1 MVLPRMM
8 VSRFCAV
15 FGGLAPTLRSG
26 PCVSASEVDEKS
38 ARSLNGTRVA
48 SLMLEL
54 VPDAD
59 AFRLA
64 LRMVRADALA

>member
-1 MVLPRMM
+1 M
-8 VSRFCAV
+8 
-15 FGGLAPTLRSG
+15 
-26 PCVSASEVDEKS
+26 DEKS